1 MNNRR
6 TPRRAAEVASF
17 GELRGHYDQ
26 LVKQLDETS
35 AALRMARTSHRGD
48 RKTLEE
54 NITKTAAAEEIAV
67 TLTKKQKAA
76 DEAKSAGLWSGMAA
90 VAVTVLYETWKVIG
104 FPGGYRWM
112 AWWNHEAIFG
122 IMMWIS
128 TYVFATAY
136 KLSHDDND

>member
-1 MNNRR
+1 MNKRK

-35 AALRMARTSHRGD
+35 AALRIARTSHRGD

-54 NITKTAAAEEIAV
+54 NITKTAAAEKIAV
-67 TLTKKQKAA
+67 TLTKKQQAA

-90 VAVTVLYETWKVIG
+90 VAVTLLYETWKVIG

-112 AWWNHEAIFG
+112 AWWHHEAVFG
-122 IMMWIS
+122 ILMWIS